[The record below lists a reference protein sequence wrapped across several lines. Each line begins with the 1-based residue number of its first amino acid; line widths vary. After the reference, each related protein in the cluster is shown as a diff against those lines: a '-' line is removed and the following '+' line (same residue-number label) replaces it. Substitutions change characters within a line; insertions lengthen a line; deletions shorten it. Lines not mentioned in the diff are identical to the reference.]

1 MCKHSESL
9 IRILKTHG
17 DEINDNQFEKVILD
31 AYLQGG
37 EACLAEL
44 KNLFEA
50 TKLKSGFDMKPYNQ
64 AIERIIKVLL
74 KNSDLLN

>member
-1 MCKHSESL
+1 MCKPSESL
-9 IRILKTHG
+9 IRIIETHG

-44 KNLFEA
+44 KKLFEDA
-50 TKLKSGFDMKPYNQ
+50 KIDLKPYNR
-64 AIERIIKVLL
+64 AIERIIKALL
-74 KNSDLLN
+74 KNSDLLD

>member
-1 MCKHSESL
+1 MCKPSESL
-9 IRILKTHG
+9 IRILKTYG

-44 KNLFEA
+44 KKLFEDA
-50 TKLKSGFDMKPYNQ
+50 KIDLKPYNR
-64 AIERIIKVLL
+64 AIERIIKALL
-74 KNSDLLN
+74 KNSDLLD